1 MLDRLQKSFGKPEP
15 VKLGAPSMVNDK
27 DFTNWWTH
35 FQRQSASPGAV
46 VGLVH
51 IAFEGDVRSILPAI
65 SCPTLVLH
73 RIDDPFIN
81 VHHGRYLAG
90 HIPSARI
97 VELKGSDHLHY
108 IDDTEVADNEIEL
121 FLTRTKASAITHRV
135 LATIMFTDIVEST
148 KWVAELG
155 DQRWQELLAEH
166 NTVVRRKIDRHDG
179 ITVGTTG
186 DGFLARFDG
195 PARAVRCAQ
204 AIHGV
209 TSGLGLKVRAGLH
222 VGEIQLTGDDISGI
236 AVHIGARVMET
247 AAGGEIR
254 VTSTVRDL
262 VVGSGLVFPDLG
274 QHALKGV
281 PGSWTLMSVDE

>member
-1 MLDRLQKSFGKPEP
+1 M
-15 VKLGAPSMVNDK
+15 
-27 DFTNWWTH
+27 
-35 FQRQSASPGAV
+35 
-46 VGLVH
+46 
-51 IAFEGDVRSILPAI
+51 
-65 SCPTLVLH
+65 
-73 RIDDPFIN
+73 
-81 VHHGRYLAG
+81 
-90 HIPSARI
+90 
-97 VELKGSDHLHY
+97 VELKGGYHLHY
-108 IDDTEVADNEIEL
+108 ISDTEVSDNEIEL
-121 FLTRTKASAITHRV
+121 FLTGTKASAITHRV

-155 DQRWQELLAEH
+155 DQRWQELLVEH
-166 NTVVRRKIDRHDG
+166 NKVVRREIDRHDG

-236 AVHIGARVMET
+236 AVHIGARVMDT

-262 VVGSGLVFPDLG
+262 VVSSGLVFSDLD

>member
-1 MLDRLQKSFGKPEP
+1 M
-15 VKLGAPSMVNDK
+15 
-27 DFTNWWTH
+27 
-35 FQRQSASPGAV
+35 
-46 VGLVH
+46 
-51 IAFEGDVRSILPAI
+51 
-65 SCPTLVLH
+65 
-73 RIDDPFIN
+73 
-81 VHHGRYLAG
+81 
-90 HIPSARI
+90 

-108 IDDTEVADNEIEL
+108 ISDTEVADNEIEL

-155 DQRWQELLAEH
+155 DQRWQELLIEH
-166 NTVVRRKIDRHDG
+166 NKVVRRKIDLHDG

-209 TSGLGLKVRAGLH
+209 TSCLGLKVRAGLY
-222 VGEIQLTGDDISGI
+222 VDEIQLTVDDMSGI
-236 AVHIGARVMET
+236 AVHIGAGVMDT

-262 VVGSGLVFPDLG
+262 VVSSGLVFSDLD